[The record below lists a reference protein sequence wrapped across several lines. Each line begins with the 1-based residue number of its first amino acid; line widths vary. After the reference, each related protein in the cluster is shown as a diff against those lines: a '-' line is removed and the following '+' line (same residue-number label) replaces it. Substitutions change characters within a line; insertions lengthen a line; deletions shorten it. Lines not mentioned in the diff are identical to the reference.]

1 MGCDAPGVCD
11 QLGVGCKFACDI
23 RSRASAAYIGYG
35 ADLRETL
42 SPSQACRVSF
52 GATTPRRRRAS
63 TVPAPCKHSAGH
75 DLGSVCIVLA
85 PDGSDQ
91 SRIGCVG
98 RRAPSLITAG
108 NPSVSSAR
116 FPSRFAWPGWY
127 PAADIHTG
135 IYGADRLKTESV
147 AADDRLRKTAH
158 AAPAQFSADGGK
170 VTTCS
175 KLRTSRRPAVP

>member
-75 DLGSVCIVLA
+75 DLGSACIVLA

-91 SRIGCVG
+91 SRIGCAWRG
-98 RRAPSLITAG
+98 TPTTSKLRALLSMAVCAKLR
-108 NPSVSSAR
+108 AR
-116 FPSRFAWPGWY
+116 HLPN
-127 PAADIHTG
+127 
-135 IYGADRLKTESV
+135 
-147 AADDRLRKTAH
+147 
-158 AAPAQFSADGGK
+158 FSADGGK